1 MSIVIQLIA
10 TLFLYSTISTDS
22 HTFAWTKD
30 RKLAWSDFK
39 GKPDKANQSAA
50 LTYTDIKI
58 SASLEND
65 IITINVTN
73 LFNGNLSWSKNK
85 NSEALLAHEQVHFDI
100 TEIYTR
106 KIRIALNANA
116 SEKTLKDGSV
126 NKISTELLKEW
137 KMFQLKYDKETKHG
151 ILIEQQKEWELKVQ
165 NLLLEID

>member
-100 TEIYTR
+100 MIIITDCEIFW
-106 KIRIALNANA
+106 
-116 SEKTLKDGSV
+116 
-126 NKISTELLKEW
+126 LLSR
-137 KMFQLKYDKETKHG
+137 LITK
-151 ILIEQQKEWELKVQ
+151 
-165 NLLLEID
+165 